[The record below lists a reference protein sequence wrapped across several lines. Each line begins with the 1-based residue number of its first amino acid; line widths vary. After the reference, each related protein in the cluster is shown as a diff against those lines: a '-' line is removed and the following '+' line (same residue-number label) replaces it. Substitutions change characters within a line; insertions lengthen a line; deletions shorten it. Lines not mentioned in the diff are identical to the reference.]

1 MYNNIYRS
9 MEKRTCCACGQ
20 NMPAHSLYN
29 GVCSR
34 CYWAARSKPYD
45 NTMIVDGDGRRF

>member
-9 MEKRTCCACGQ
+9 MEKRTCCVCGQ
-20 NMPAHSLYN
+20 VVPAHGLYN

-34 CYWAARSKPYD
+34 CYWAARSSN
-45 NTMIVDGDGRRF
+45 NTKIVDGDGRRF